1 MPVSF
6 NEFIR
11 LCKRIAATSS
21 VNEKTTIIASFLT
34 RIDKR
39 EWTPLIM
46 LLAGKAV
53 PETKEGGLGIGFSL
67 VKKAMSSSVKP
78 LLPLPTPTVE
88 DVYQRLHEIADIR
101 GPGSMEK
108 KVMLLSTLFN
118 SLSSGEERRWLAKI
132 IFGELRIGV
141 EEGHILNALARAS
154 SVPPEYIR
162 RAYMLRGSLDELVK
176 LLNEEGLG
184 IKDIKPVIFKPIRP
198 MLATPADSIAE
209 AFSLIG
215 GGDSAV
221 EVKYDGARVQIHV
234 KNNHIKIFSR
244 RLTDVTESLPE
255 INEVVRDTLADKVEE
270 CILEGEVVA
279 VKDGRPLPFQELMK
293 RFRRIRDIDAVM
305 REIPTQI
312 FFFEIIYIDGRLL
325 IDLPYAER
333 YTILEKIV
341 SRDLLAER
349 IVTSDIDEAE
359 EFFNRA
365 LRAGHEG
372 VMVKRLDAP
381 YILGSRGKN
390 WIKVKKAEYVDLVII
405 GAEWGHGRRR
415 NWLSDYYLAA
425 YNPDTGG
432 YEIVGKT
439 FKGLTDEEFQY
450 MTNRL
455 LKIVVRDEGYR
466 VWVKPEIVVEVA
478 FNEIQR
484 SPKYRSGLA
493 LRLARVKRLREDKSP
508 YEATT
513 IHELRR
519 MYEKQFRY
527 KGRAGDM

>member
-6 NEFIR
+6 TEFIR

-21 VNEKTTIIASFLT
+21 INEKTTIIASFLS
-34 RIDKR
+34 RIDKG
-39 EWTPLIM
+39 EWKPLIM

-67 VKKAMSSSVKP
+67 VKKALKSGVKP
-78 LLPLPTPTVE
+78 LLPPPPPTVS
-88 DVYQRLHEIADIR
+88 DVYQRLHEIADVR

-108 KVMLLSTLFN
+108 KVMLLSSLFN
-118 SLSSGEERRWLAKI
+118 SLSTDEEMRWLAKI

-141 EEGHILNALARAS
+141 EEGHILNALSRAS
-154 SVPPEYIR
+154 SVPLEYVR
-162 RAYMLRGSLDELVK
+162 RAYMLRGSLDELIE
-176 LLNEEGLG
+176 LLNDKDHD
-184 IKDIKPVIFKPIRP
+184 IRDIKPVIFKPIRP
-198 MLATPADSIAE
+198 MLATPANSISE

-215 GGDSAV
+215 GGEAAV

-234 KNNHIKIFSR
+234 KNDRVKIFSR
-244 RLTDVTESLPE
+244 RLTDVSGSLPE
-255 INEVVRDTLADKVEE
+255 IIERVKNTLSNNVGE
-270 CILEGEVVA
+270 CILEGEVIA
-279 VKDGRPLPFQELMK
+279 VKEGRPLPFQELMK
-293 RFRRIRDIDAVM
+293 RFRRVKDIESVM
-305 REIPTQI
+305 VEIPIQI
-312 FFFEIIYIDGRLL
+312 FFFEIIYVDGKLL
-325 IDLPYAER
+325 IDQPYVDR
-333 YTILEKIV
+333 YSILERIV

-359 EFFNRA
+359 EFFKKA
-365 LRAGHEG
+365 LKAGHEG

-390 WIKVKKAEYVDLVII
+390 WIKVKSAESVDLVIV

-415 NWLSDYYLAA
+415 KWLSDYYLAA

-432 YEIVGKT
+432 YELVGKT

-450 MTNRL
+450 MTSRL
-455 LKIVVRDEGYR
+455 LEIVVRDEGYR

-478 FNEIQR
+478 FNEIQK

-493 LRLARVKRLREDKSP
+493 LRLARITRLREDKSP
-508 YEATT
+508 SEATT
-513 IHELRR
+513 IHELRL
-519 MYEKQFRY
+519 MYERQFRY
-527 KGRAGDM
+527 KGRAGDV